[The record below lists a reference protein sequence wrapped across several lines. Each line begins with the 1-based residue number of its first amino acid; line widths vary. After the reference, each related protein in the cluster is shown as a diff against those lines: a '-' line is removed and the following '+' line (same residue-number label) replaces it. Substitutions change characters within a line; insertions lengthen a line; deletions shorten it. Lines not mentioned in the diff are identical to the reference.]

1 MIRATGSA
9 VLNRDNSLKFKN
21 LPKKR
26 AAKKMLEQKP
36 SSSATHDMGSA
47 EEEDGPKVDPSSP
60 IKKAAQETEDIEL
73 PSSQSHVEGS
83 TEGQDA
89 MEADDEKL
97 CKIAAEAMAE
107 LKLSSEGH
115 NVGSGE
121 NQVDLDVKP
130 RILMPVGTELT
141 TVCGIEIQPKDLG
154 KALQFLEFCNAFG
167 EASDV
172 LIWNSIILFAVL
184 RICYLLFHS
193 FLNIFKYEKISI
205 ALIFLDH
212 LLNRFSK

>member
-1 MIRATGSA
+1 MIRATGSS

-83 TEGQDA
+83 TEEQD
-89 MEADDEKL
+89 
-97 CKIAAEAMAE
+97 AAEAMAE